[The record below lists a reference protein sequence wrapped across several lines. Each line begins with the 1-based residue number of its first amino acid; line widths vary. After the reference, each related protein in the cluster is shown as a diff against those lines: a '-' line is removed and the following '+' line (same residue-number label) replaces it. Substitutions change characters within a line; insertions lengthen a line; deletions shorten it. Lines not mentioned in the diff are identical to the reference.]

1 MRRNNN
7 NECSIVESN
16 NETEKEMNFFLF
28 RETLIKE
35 ILASMVGWFS
45 IYFSAVFSFFF
56 FFVVKT
62 VIAIKRKF

>member
-16 NETEKEMNFFLF
+16 NETEKEMICFFF
-28 RETLIKE
+28 VRETLIKE

-45 IYFSAVFSFFF
+45 ICFTAFFF
-56 FFVVKT
+56 LLLET
-62 VIAIKRKF
+62 VIAIKKKLNR